1 MGDRARPYLGDSMVL
16 TGDLVA
22 TADLEL
28 GFASSIV
35 PVRSELDT
43 PELSNPMAF
52 LAFSAFCFSMY

>member
-1 MGDRARPYLGDSMVL
+1 MVL

-52 LAFSAFCFSMY
+52 LASSAFCFSMY